1 MKVLVIKKNP
11 VDKRKV
17 DKLAKA
23 LEDNKIVYDIL
34 DFNMIDDF
42 YDKIHDRNYKNS
54 YDLLISLGGDGTI
67 LKGARI
73 ARKLSIPI
81 LGVNLGTLG
90 FLTSINGL
98 SGISD
103 YIKKVKDK
111 KYFIDKRYMLDVEV
125 KRGNKKIFK
134 SYAVNE
140 ATLLPKCLKK
150 IGKYLLSIDSLD
162 NEYNEYRADGLIISS
177 PTGSTAHSLSVGGPI
192 VEPLVNSMI
201 ITAICPHAFNQRS
214 IVVGGDRELYIR
226 ILNDN
231 QLIDVDGRIDKE
243 LLKDDIV
250 KITKLNKPVDYI
262 TFDKNG
268 FLNNIKSKIKNM

>member
-1 MKVLVIKKNP
+1 
-11 VDKRKV
+11 
-17 DKLAKA
+17 
-23 LEDNKIVYDIL
+23 
-34 DFNMIDDF
+34 
-42 YDKIHDRNYKNS
+42 
-54 YDLLISLGGDGTI
+54 
-67 LKGARI
+67 
-73 ARKLSIPI
+73 
-81 LGVNLGTLG
+81 
-90 FLTSINGL
+90 
-98 SGISD
+98 
-103 YIKKVKDK
+103 
-111 KYFIDKRYMLDVEV
+111 MLDVEV
-125 KRGNKKIFK
+125 KRGNKIIFK

-177 PTGSTAHSLSVGGPI
+177 PTGSTAHSLSAGGPI

-226 ILNDN
+226 ILNDD